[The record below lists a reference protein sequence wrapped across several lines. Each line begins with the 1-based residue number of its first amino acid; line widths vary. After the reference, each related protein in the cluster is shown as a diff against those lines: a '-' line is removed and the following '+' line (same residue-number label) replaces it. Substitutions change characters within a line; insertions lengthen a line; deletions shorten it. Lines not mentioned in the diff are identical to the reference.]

1 MTFIRRGATDRL
13 HITIWGKAMA
23 ATAQT
28 KNINWWRVARW
39 SGAAALLCV
48 PAIAMRFT
56 SEVDWTASDFVVM
69 GVLFA
74 SILGAYDFLASRAPS
89 VAYRAAS
96 VLTTLGLF
104 LLIWINLA
112 VGIIG
117 SENNDAN
124 LMFAAVI
131 AIIVGGACVAR
142 FKPAGMGRTLLAA
155 AATQLAVGVI
165 ALAGDLGVEGRGW
178 PRDVIV
184 LTIFFTGLW
193 ATAGTL
199 FRVSG
204 RESR

>member
-1 MTFIRRGATDRL
+1 MTAT
-13 HITIWGKAMA
+13 T
-23 ATAQT
+23 QT
-28 KNINWWRVARW
+28 RNINWWRVARW
-39 SGAAALLCV
+39 SAAAGLLCV
-48 PAIAMRFT
+48 PAIAMRYT

-74 SILGAYDFLASRAPS
+74 AILGAYDVLASRAPS
-89 VAYRAAS
+89 FAYRAAS

-117 SENNDAN
+117 TEDNGAN
-124 LMFAAVI
+124 LMFAVVI
-131 AIIVGGACVAR
+131 AIIVGGACIAR
-142 FKPAGMGRTLLAA
+142 FAPAGMRRTLLTAA
-155 AATQLAVGVI
+155 AAQLVVGVI
-165 ALAGDLGVEGRGW
+165 AVAGDLGAGGPIW

-199 FRVSG
+199 FGVSA
-204 RESR
+204 RDA

>member
-1 MTFIRRGATDRL
+1 MT
-13 HITIWGKAMA
+13 AMA
-23 ATAQT
+23 RT
-28 KNINWWRVARW
+28 KRINWWRVARW
-39 SGAAALLCV
+39 SAAAGLLCV
-48 PAIAMRFT
+48 PAIAMRYT
-56 SEVDWTASDFVVM
+56 SEISWTGSDFVVM

-74 SILGAYDFLASRAPS
+74 SILGAYDFLASRAPGL
-89 VAYRAAS
+89 AYRAAS

-117 SENNDAN
+117 HEGNPAN
-124 LMFAAVI
+124 LMFAGVI
-131 AIIVGGACVAR
+131 AIVVGGACLAR
-142 FKPAGMGRTLLAA
+142 FKAGGMARTLFAA
-155 AATQLAVGVI
+155 AAAQAATGAI

-199 FRVSG
+199 FRIAA
-204 RESR
+204 REAR